1 MITSSE
7 KNPEDQETV
16 QALVDAGTMNYMLT
30 RGGEITLESDGREL
44 NFAQK

>member
-7 KNPEDQETV
+7 KNPEDEETI

-30 RGGEITLESDGREL
+30 RNGEITLESDGGEL
-44 NFAQK
+44 SFTQK